1 MARMV
6 VHDWSREQLQA
17 TQLLKLSRES
27 LLKPTVWL
35 SVDADGDKRIV
46 KDCHGLPFYSRWL
59 AKILMWREYRILLK
73 LDGLAQLPQVRE
85 TIDGNAFSMN
95 FMAGEPLSPENY
107 AFAPRR
113 IADDLLQLVE
123 KLHQRE
129 VFHLDLRQRQNI
141 LLGDGLK
148 VQIVDFGASWAPSLL
163 PRLLFGRLLANV
175 DRSAALKYLARFAPE
190 EMTCDEAKQ
199 LLRGLWLRRLWV
211 FSPYHSHGI
220 ADTLKSIVAKG
231 VQSEERDHNI

>member
-1 MARMV
+1 MA

-17 TQLLKLSRES
+17 TQLSKLSRES
-27 LLKPTVWL
+27 RVKPSVWL
-35 SVDADGDKRIV
+35 SVDASGDRRIV
-46 KDCHGLPFYSRWL
+46 KDCYGLPFYSRWL

-73 LDGLAQLPQVRE
+73 IDGLAQLPQVRE
-85 TIDGNAFSMN
+85 TIDGDAFSMN
-95 FMAGEPLSPENY
+95 FIAGEPLSSENY

-113 IADDLLQLVE
+113 IADDLLELVE
-123 KLHQRE
+123 KLHQRK

-163 PRLLFGRLLANV
+163 PRLVFGKLLANI

-190 EMTCDEAKQ
+190 EMTYGEAKQ

-211 FSPYHSHGI
+211 FSPYRSHGI
-220 ADTLKSIVAKG
+220 ADTLKSIVSDG
-231 VQSEERDHNI
+231 VQSKESDHNI

>member
-1 MARMV
+1 MAKMA
-6 VHDWSREQLQA
+6 VHAWSREQLQA
-17 TQLLKLSRES
+17 TQLSKLSRDS
-27 LLKPTVWL
+27 RVKPTVWL
-35 SVDADGDKRIV
+35 SVDASGDRRIV

-73 LDGLAQLPQVRE
+73 LDGLEQLPQVRE

-113 IADDLLQLVE
+113 ISDDLLRLIE
-123 KLHQRE
+123 KLHQRK

-148 VQIVDFGASWAPSLL
+148 VQIVDFGASWTPSLL
-163 PRLLFGRLLANV
+163 PRLVFGKLLANI
-175 DRSAALKYLARFAPE
+175 DRSAALKYLVRFAPE
-190 EMTCDEAKQ
+190 EMTCGEAKQ

-211 FSPYHSHGI
+211 FSPYRSHGI
-220 ADTLKSIVAKG
+220 ADTLKSIVSNG
-231 VQSEERDHNI
+231 VQSKENDHNI